1 MTTSNTIAAT
11 TVVDRIGLLVTNDPA
26 MGEGPLGVLRSA
38 SVVFDGATI
47 VSIGAAGQIADR
59 RIDAD
64 GRCVIPGFVDSH
76 SHLVFAGDRSDE
88 FVARMAGESYA
99 AGGIRD
105 TVSAT
110 AAVSDSELREIVT
123 CRRDEAYRAGITT
136 IEIKSGYG
144 LTPSA
149 EERCLRLA
157 REFTRHTT
165 FLGAHVVP
173 HQYVGRADDYVAL
186 VCSEMLA
193 AAAPH
198 SRFVD
203 VFCEIGAFS
212 VEQSREVLRAG
223 IVAGLIPKIHANQL
237 GHGPGVALAVEMG
250 CASADH
256 CTHLTA
262 ADIAALAD
270 SSTVATLLPASDFST
285 RQPYPNAR
293 GLLDAGVTIALAT
306 NCNPGSSNTTSMS
319 FCLALAVREMGM
331 TPDEALQAATLGG
344 AAALRVGDVGRLMAG
359 GPADMVVL
367 DAPSYLHL
375 FYRPGVPLIRTTISD
390 GITRSGVSVGS

>member
-1 MTTSNTIAAT
+1 MTT
-11 TVVDRIGLLVTNDPA
+11 TVVDRIGVLVTNDPA
-26 MGEGPLGVLRSA
+26 IGEGPLGIVRAA

-47 VSIGAAGQIADR
+47 VSIGAAGQIADH

-64 GRCVIPGFVDSH
+64 GMCVIPGFVDSH
-76 SHLVFAGDRSDE
+76 SHLVFAGDRADE

-110 AAVSDSELREIVT
+110 AAASDVELRQIVT
-123 CRRDEAYRAGITT
+123 TRRNESYLAGVTT

-144 LTPSA
+144 LTPLA
-149 EERCLRLA
+149 EERCLHLA
-157 REFTRHTT
+157 REFTPHTT

-173 HQYVGRADDYVAL
+173 HAYQGHADDYVKL

-193 AAAPH
+193 AAAPL

-203 VFCEIGAFS
+203 VFCEIGAFDI
-212 VEQSREVLRAG
+212 EQSREVLRAG
-223 IVAGLIPKIHANQL
+223 IAAGLIPKIHANQL
-237 GHGPGVALAVEMG
+237 GYGPGVALAVEMG

-256 CTHLTA
+256 CTHLTTS
-262 ADIAALAD
+262 DISALANSD
-270 SSTVATLLPASDFST
+270 TVATLLPASDFST
-285 RQPYPNAR
+285 RQPYPDAR
-293 GLLDAGVTIALAT
+293 RLLDAGVTVALAT

-344 AAALRVGDVGRLMAG
+344 AAALRVGDVGRLGAG
-359 GPADMVVL
+359 GPADLVIL
-367 DAPSYLHL
+367 KAPSYLHL
-375 FYRPGVPLIRTTISD
+375 FYRPGVPLVGTTISG
-390 GITRSGVSVGS
+390 GIARSGVLAGI